1 MNVAPTTRFT
11 STDWLTW
18 GSAATGDALRGA
30 GHPFQCMDAGIHAVA
45 PGMKVAGPAYTVR
58 TYPGATWALSEAIEQ
73 ASPGDVLVVDAGGR
87 PDLIIMGELMSM
99 RAQQRGIAGVV
110 VDGAVRDIADIDA
123 LGFPMFARYVCP
135 RCGTHDKVGQWQTPI
150 ACGRVVVN
158 PGDLVVADESGVTVV
173 PADVV
178 EPVAKATAQLK
189 AKEAAMARYLKEGC
203 DLGTAAKKAVAS
215 LQDS

>member
-1 MNVAPTTRFT
+1 MTDVTQTR
-11 STDWLTW
+11 SAAADWIAW
-18 GSAATGDALRGA
+18 GSAATGDALRGE
-30 GHPFQCMDAGIHAVA
+30 GYPFQCMDAGIHAVA

-58 TYPGATWALSEAIEQ
+58 TYPGATWALGRAIEQ
-73 ASPGDVLVVDAGGR
+73 ASAGDVLVVDAGGR
-87 PDLIIMGELMSM
+87 PDVIIMGELMSM

-135 RCGTHDKVGQWQTPI
+135 RSGTHDKVGQWQTPI

-158 PGDLVVADESGVTVV
+158 PGDWIVADESGVTAV

-178 EPVAKATAQLK
+178 EPVARATAQVK
-189 AKEAAMARYLKEGC
+189 AKEAAIARHLKAGC
-203 DLGTAAKKAVAS
+203 DLGTACEKAAAS
-215 LQDS
+215 LHTE